1 MTRTIHL
8 LLATTLIPCATAA
21 AAQDSDAK
29 IAALEARVAA
39 LEGAQS
45 DTMTFGTGSGTTL
58 EFYGYA
64 KLDLIE
70 DFGYEL
76 GDTTFALN
84 GIGAASPTGDYF
96 NATVRQTRLGFRTT
110 TQTGL
115 GELGTQVEID
125 FYGADEIE
133 PRLRHATAT
142 LGGLRVGQY
151 WTQFMPLSSY
161 PVTLD
166 FQGVAG
172 IPFARQEQVAY
183 TYEMPNG
190 LALTGSIEESNGD
203 SDDPVLIAALAHD
216 TDPLL
221 LRASALTGT
230 VNTSSGGS
238 ADVYGINLSTTA
250 QLWDGA
256 SVDASY
262 TFGEGINSY
271 MVFGGDD
278 LDAAGDPVEMQAAY
292 IGLTQAV
299 GEKLTLRAIYGWREN
314 DTGRGAD
321 DTETLTSAHLN
332 ARYQVL
338 ENTWVGAEYFHGTH
352 DTFGGAS
359 YDVDRIQT
367 SVQIDF

>member
-1 MTRTIHL
+1 MFRTTHL
-8 LLATTLIPCATAA
+8 LLATTLIPFAAAA
-21 AAQDSDAK
+21 AAQDDAGK

-39 LEGAQS
+39 LESAKS
-45 DTMTFGTGSGTTL
+45 DPMTFGTGSGTTL
-58 EFYGYA
+58 DFYGYA
-64 KLDLIE
+64 KLDLIY

-76 GDTTFALN
+76 GDTTFVLN
-84 GIGAASPTGDYF
+84 SIDAGSLTGDYF

-110 TQTGL
+110 TQTDL

-125 FYGADEIE
+125 FYGADQIE

-151 WTQFMPLSSY
+151 WTQFMPISSY
-161 PVTLD
+161 PSTLD
-166 FQGVAG
+166 FQGFAG

-183 TYEMPNG
+183 TYEMPNS
-190 LALTGSIEESNGD
+190 LSVTGSIEESNGD
-203 SDDPVLIAALAHD
+203 SDDPVLIAALAYD

-230 VNTSSGGS
+230 VKTTGGS

-250 QLWDGA
+250 QLWNGA
-256 SVDASY
+256 SVDAAY
-262 TFGEGINSY
+262 TYGEGINSY

-278 LDAAGDPVEMQAAY
+278 LDGNNDPIQMQAAY

-314 DTGRGAD
+314 DTGMGAD
-321 DTETLTSAHLN
+321 STETLTTAHLN
-332 ARYQVL
+332 AQYQLLDNVS
-338 ENTWVGAEYFHGTH
+338 VGAEYFHGTR

-367 SVQIDF
+367 SVQISF